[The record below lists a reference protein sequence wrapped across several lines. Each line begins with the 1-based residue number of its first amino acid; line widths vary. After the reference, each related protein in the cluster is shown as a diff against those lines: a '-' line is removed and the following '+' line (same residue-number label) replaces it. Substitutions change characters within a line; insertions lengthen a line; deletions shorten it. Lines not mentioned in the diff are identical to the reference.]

1 MLRSKILKEYY
12 PIPRF
17 PPVSISGTDCIL
29 QCRHCAGVYL
39 KGMIPAET
47 PEKLLRACHKLNSNN
62 ALGILLSGG
71 SDNNGRM
78 LNLTHMLE
86 TLHRIK
92 QETRL
97 LINIHPGLISK
108 EIGRELCVDFASLE
122 IPSDTVIRNVFGLN
136 ATSSDY
142 IRTYHNLRD
151 AGIAVIPHICIYSG
165 EESSLLKDL
174 DEPSTIVVIV
184 FTPTRHTPMS
194 AEKSPEVKIIGKTIC
209 NIREIFPKA
218 EISLGCMRPRNNLTR
233 EKIEREA
240 LISGISRIEM
250 PSQKTS
256 NYAIKLGYEIR
267 KFDACCALPIKYEAL
282 ASSIS
287 T

>member
-1 MLRSKILKEYY
+1 VSRIKILKEYY

-17 PPVSISGTDCIL
+17 PPVSISGSNCIL

-39 KGMIPAET
+39 KGMISAET
-47 PEKLLRACHKLNSNN
+47 PEKLLLACHRLNKKN
-62 ALGILLSGG
+62 AVGILLSGG
-71 SDNNGRM
+71 SDNNGQM

-86 TLHRIK
+86 TLHRVK
-92 QETRL
+92 QETNL

-108 EIGRELCVDFASLE
+108 EIGYELCVDFASLE

-136 ATSSDY
+136 ATTSDY
-142 IRTYHNLRD
+142 IKTYHNLKD
-151 AGIAVIPHICIYSG
+151 AGITVIPHICIYSG
-165 EESSLLKDL
+165 EESKLLHDL

-184 FTPTRHTPMS
+184 FTPTRNTPMS

-218 EISLGCMRPRNNLTR
+218 EISLGCMRPRNNLAR
-233 EKIEREA
+233 GKIEREA

-250 PSQKTS
+250 PSQRTS
-256 NYAIKLGYEIR
+256 NYATKLGHEIR
-267 KFDACCALPIKYEAL
+267 KFDACCALPVKYEAI
-282 ASSIS
+282 ATSIS
-287 T
+287 G